1 LAKPNGAAVSRM
13 LARDDY
19 NYAGPGALTGLGAS
33 TFADVAAPAMKTRCE
48 EKAAVGTIATNT
60 HVT

>member
-1 LAKPNGAAVSRM
+1 M